1 MTLCTVYIYTK
12 ISTMYLE
19 TISFVIFCML
29 AFFARI
35 LLIYKKIKIV
45 KPDLSVETICL
56 RIVKKYVYLS
66 LFVNMYNFKVSD
78 VSQGNEH
85 SVKTIT

>member
-1 MTLCTVYIYTK
+1 
-12 ISTMYLE
+12 MYLE
-19 TISFVIFCML
+19 TISFVVFCML
-29 AFFARI
+29 AFFVRI

-66 LFVNMYNFKVSD
+66 LFANMYNFKVSD

>member
-1 MTLCTVYIYTK
+1 
-12 ISTMYLE
+12 MYLE

-56 RIVKKYVYLS
+56 RIVKKYVHLS
-66 LFVNMYNFKVSD
+66 LFANMYNFKVSD